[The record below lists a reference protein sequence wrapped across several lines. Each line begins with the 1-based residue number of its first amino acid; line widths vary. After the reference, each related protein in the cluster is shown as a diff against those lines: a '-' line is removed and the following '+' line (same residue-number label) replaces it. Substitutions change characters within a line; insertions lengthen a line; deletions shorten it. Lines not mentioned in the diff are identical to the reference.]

1 MAGELNSD
9 NQFVSNVMT
18 IDVILMM
25 IFFAFMWLVAP
36 LIIIRHKGRRW
47 WAWLPLALVLPGLFL
62 MITLFMHGVDK
73 DGKNIIS

>member
-1 MAGELNSD
+1 
-9 NQFVSNVMT
+9 MT
-18 IDVILMM
+18 IDVILML

-36 LIIIRHKGRRW
+36 LIIIHHKGRRW